1 MSCLGRPSNPA
12 LLRMR
17 NVTFQPKPSKAKN
30 RGWRAFQ
37 EALSPGAPGPASVGP
52 RYPEAGSS
60 LALKGVQRRL
70 EVSLLAKSGRAE
82 PAPGAAGAHR
92 RPRAGCRSH
101 GTPWGERSRTWGNR
115 ISSPLGRGCSARP
128 HKAPFVKGP
137 VSGAERSRRT
147 IAQCCRPPGQ
157 ALPVTPRPPK
167 ARKPGGAF
175 L

>member
-1 MSCLGRPSNPA
+1 MWYPRGKLNLLGGVRQEMGEAVASDWSHQITAEGKIRFDLSCLGRPSNPA

-37 EALSPGAPGPASVGP
+37 EALSPGAPGPPSVGP

-101 GTPWGERSRTWGNR
+101 GTPWGERSRTWAEQC
-115 ISSPLGRGCSARP
+115 SPGVFQETEIGRA
-128 HKAPFVKGP
+128 HV
-137 VSGAERSRRT
+137 
-147 IAQCCRPPGQ
+147 
-157 ALPVTPRPPK
+157 
-167 ARKPGGAF
+167 
-175 L
+175 